1 MGHFDEFHLSLPWI
15 AIQLGEYNKNLERN
29 LVRIAIFNFHTAQ
42 HLRTISYETDLPVK
56 HLVFKHNIF
65 FTYLWDIDDKSLQLD
80 ILSMKADEKEVGG
93 LKVTRRPREIVF
105 KPKRKDLN
113 KINKNLFYYRH
124 LLYIS
129 KRNMIRLDD
138 ERILFYNFF

>member
-1 MGHFDEFHLSLPWI
+1 
-15 AIQLGEYNKNLERN
+15 
-29 LVRIAIFNFHTAQ
+29 
-42 HLRTISYETDLPVK
+42 
-56 HLVFKHNIF
+56 
-65 FTYLWDIDDKSLQLD
+65 
-80 ILSMKADEKEVGG
+80 MKADEKEVGG

-105 KPKRKDLN
+105 NPKRKDLN

>member
-1 MGHFDEFHLSLPWI
+1 
-15 AIQLGEYNKNLERN
+15 
-29 LVRIAIFNFHTAQ
+29 
-42 HLRTISYETDLPVK
+42 
-56 HLVFKHNIF
+56 
-65 FTYLWDIDDKSLQLD
+65 
-80 ILSMKADEKEVGG
+80 MKTDEKEVGG

-138 ERILFYNFF
+138 ERISFYNFF